1 MLLNNGPLLH
11 LNYASLLI
19 LLFNFTI
26 TDSLK
31 RWNQSCFIHEI
42 KNSQELLEF
51 KFSREALRFS
61 ISCLQNTLVS
71 LLYPIDN
78 YRFPQ
83 EPIPKRY
90 SFTKEKKTLF
100 ELSNFYFFLWIITLW
115 FLLFYGIYAFFKRNL
130 IKAPWPWTYVSRYS
144 TPSEIGLIKSLR
156 FFCYPPS

>member
-61 ISCLQNTLVS
+61 ISCLQNTLKKWSLYFVLVS

-90 SFTKEKKTLF
+90 SFTKEEKKPS
-100 ELSNFYFFLWIITLW
+100 SNCQIFIFFYES
-115 FLLFYGIYAFFKRNL
+115 LLFDFFFFMAYMHFLKEIL
-130 IKAPWPWTYVSRYS
+130 SRHR
-144 TPSEIGLIKSLR
+144 GLGHMYRAIPLLAR
-156 FFCYPPS
+156 